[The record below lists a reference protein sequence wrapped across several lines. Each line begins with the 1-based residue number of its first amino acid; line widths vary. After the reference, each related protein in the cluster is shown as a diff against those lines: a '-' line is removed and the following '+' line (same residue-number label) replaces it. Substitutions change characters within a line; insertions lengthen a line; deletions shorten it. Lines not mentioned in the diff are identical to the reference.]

1 MSSIL
6 DALRKSER
14 ARRLGRAP
22 VYRAAATPAAPPL
35 LRGLSLAAGVAL
47 LVTLAL
53 LAWLLQRPEPGSPPV
68 PVSGIEAPGATAPAR
83 VRSESP
89 DARGAAPK
97 SMSATVWGPPEAN
110 PSVDVSRTVPVT
122 KPPRPPAS
130 PAATG
135 EAPWLSSLP
144 DSFRRALPPLT
155 VNIHVY
161 AADAAQ
167 RILYINNQP
176 CQRGQEIGS
185 GVMVEDIVPDGVVLR
200 YQGQRFKLPRPS

>member
-22 VYRAAATPAAPPL
+22 VYRDAATPAAPSL

-47 LVTLAL
+47 FVTLAL
-53 LAWLLQRPEPGSPPV
+53 LAWLLQRPESGSPPV
-68 PVSGIEAPGATAPAR
+68 PVAETA
-83 VRSESP
+83 SP

-122 KPPRPPAS
+122 KPPRPPASPPAS